1 MEDRAAADGGSLGR
15 GVAVPVHARDR
26 RSRLVRQ
33 ILPDQPPFRAWSNF
47 EFRDGRGRWH
57 EVDLLVL
64 GRRRLH
70 LVELKYYAG
79 RLRGDD
85 HTWLRDGKRAEDSP
99 LKLARRKAQYF
110 ASKLQ
115 DEFRTWVREKRV
127 NNAPD
132 VRSVVPFVQESVFL
146 HHEHFRSE
154 LSAASA
160 IGLYGLDGRT
170 AQTNLPG
177 LSDLLL
183 EPADPRQKIHEAILV
198 ELMKRIGL
206 VQRRQREAG
215 SWIIENEPIAE
226 GEGWQDWEGF
236 HRVSQTDRGR
246 IRFQIPAPGSG
257 EEERQRLRTIAAH
270 EYRVVGRLTH
280 DGVLR
285 PRDLVESELGIGLV
299 YPHEEGW
306 QRLDLWRAEQSG
318 PVPLETAAV
327 HRPAGWRG
335 VAVRARQPG
344 RAPRPRPHGDLVAV
358 APGGA
363 QGPGP
368 GLAERRRGGGPAD
381 DERRRGRS
389 HLTASGRRPSRS
401 RRLAHRGVRRARGRA
416 GHWGRPGPGR
426 RLRPGRPGLLPPG
439 RAAGGPVH
447 RRTAYSA
454 ARAVRAGSGPGGA
467 AGLRSRCGRPCSG
480 RPAPR

>member
-1 MEDRAAADGGSLGR
+1 VPPPTEDRWVEVSPSQFSHEAEGLS
-15 GVAVPVHARDR
+15 
-26 RSRLVRQ
+26 LVRQ
-33 ILPDQPPFRAWSNF
+33 ILPNQPPFRAWSNF

-64 GRRRLH
+64 GRGRLH
-70 LVELKYYAG
+70 LVELKWYAG

-115 DEFRTWVREKRV
+115 DEFRTWVRERRV

-160 IGLYGLDGRT
+160 IGLYGLDGHT

-215 SWIIENEPIAE
+215 SWIIENEPVAE

-285 PRDLVESELGIGLV
+285 PRDLVESELGVGLV

-318 PVPLETAAV
+318 PVPLETALSIVRQVGEALQYAHGNRVV
-327 HRPAGWRG
+327 HRGLGPTAIWLRSHRGCSRFRSGTGKAPVRWRPSRPRAPPWSESPRCFRSPTL
-335 VAVRARQPG
+335 AVPTPG
-344 RAPRPRPHGDLVAV
+344 SPRGSPRPRGRW
-358 APGGA
+358 APG
-363 QGPGP
+363 
-368 GLAERRRGGGPAD
+368 
-381 DERRRGRS
+381 S
-389 HLTASGRRPSRS
+389 T
-401 RRLAHRGVRRARGRA
+401 
-416 GHWGRPGPGR
+416 
-426 RLRPGRPGLLPPG
+426 
-439 RAAGGPVH
+439 
-447 RRTAYSA
+447 
-454 ARAVRAGSGPGGA
+454 GSGSTSSA
-467 AGLRSRCGRPCSG
+467 W
-480 RPAPR
+480 AP